1 MQLDVVIG
9 NPPYNNDIYIPFVE
23 TGHNLASTCSVFI
36 TPAKW
41 QAKGDNTK
49 DKPNERFRQNIVP
62 YMSKIVYYTCT
73 EEIFDIRECSGIS
86 YYLIDKKLNKEKLVK
101 IVCHKNIN
109 INSNFE
115 IHDEAEINLQNRNI
129 LTILG
134 KVGQLGEG
142 FKQSLYVKNTDHGE
156 KSIASQLGFKRQVFV
171 GEQDRG
177 QQEIPQDY
185 VEVMQ
190 GEKICG
196 YRKKSELFTQ
206 LNIDKYKVTTSVMA
220 GNIYLDDNGM
230 TLGIVPCN
238 ILKPNQVPKGS
249 YPVIRYFNTENEAK
263 SFKSYYES
271 KLVSFLFYFG
281 ACGSTL
287 TKEFYRF
294 IPDPITFDHIFTD
307 EELYKKY
314 NLTEEEIN
322 IIESVIKERK

>member
-1 MQLDVVIG
+1 
-9 NPPYNNDIYIPFVE
+9 
-23 TGHNLASTCSVFI
+23 
-36 TPAKW
+36 
-41 QAKGDNTK
+41 
-49 DKPNERFRQNIVP
+49 
-62 YMSKIVYYTCT
+62 
-73 EEIFDIRECSGIS
+73 
-86 YYLIDKKLNKEKLVK
+86 
-101 IVCHKNIN
+101 
-109 INSNFE
+109 
-115 IHDEAEINLQNRNI
+115 
-129 LTILG
+129 
-134 KVGQLGEG
+134 
-142 FKQSLYVKNTDHGE
+142 VKNTDHGE
-156 KSIASQLGFKRQVFV
+156 KSIASQLGFKRQIFV

-177 QQEIPQDY
+177 QQEIPPDY

-190 GEKICG
+190 GEKVCG
-196 YRKKSELFTQ
+196 YKKKSELFTQ
-206 LNIDKYKVTTSVMA
+206 LNLDKYKVTTSVMA

-249 YPVIRYFNTENEAK
+249 YPVIMYFNTENEAK

-294 IPDPITFDHIFTD
+294 IPDPIKFDHIFTD